1 MTTLIRHH
9 GGFTVALSVL
19 VALMLSIVPLPEWLE
34 AYRPEWPVLVLIY
47 WGLAVP
53 QRIGVGY
60 GWLTGLLIDVLKGGL
75 LGQHALAL
83 SVVMFLT
90 LNLHQRIRV
99 YPLWQQALS
108 ILMLNALYQ
117 LLILWFDGITG
128 QSPKGWDYW
137 MPSLT
142 GMLLWPWVFLV
153 LRDLRRRFKVS

>member
-9 GGFTVALSVL
+9 GGFTITLTVL
-19 VALMLSIVPLPEWLE
+19 GALMLTIVPLPQWLE
-34 AYRPEWPVLVLIY
+34 VYRPEWPVLVLIY
-47 WGLAVP
+47 WGLALP
-53 QRIGVGY
+53 QRIGVGV
-60 GWLTGLLIDVLKGGL
+60 GWLTGLLVDVLKGGL

-108 ILMLNALYQ
+108 VLMLNGLYQ
-117 LLILWFDGITG
+117 LLVLWFDGITG
-128 QSPKGWDYW
+128 QSPKGWEYW

-142 GMLLWPWVFLV
+142 GMLLWPWVFLL
-153 LRDLRRRFKVS
+153 LRDLRRRFKVT